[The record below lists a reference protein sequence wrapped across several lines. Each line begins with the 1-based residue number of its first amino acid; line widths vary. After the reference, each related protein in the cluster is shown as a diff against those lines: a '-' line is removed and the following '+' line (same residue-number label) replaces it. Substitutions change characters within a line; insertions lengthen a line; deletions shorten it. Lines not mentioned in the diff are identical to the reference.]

1 MEQES
6 LVQNKVLLLECFVA
20 ESKLASFLFDCMG
33 KHASGLDLQETLKA
47 RELINNVY
55 GLLQRI
61 KVSADE
67 SPPPDKLPV
76 YRPGGVRA
84 RDHQYHKDSQV
95 PNGSMS
101 VICWLLVAWFV

>member
-20 ESKLASFLFDCMG
+20 ESKLAMFLFDCMD
-33 KHASGLDLQETLKA
+33 KYASGLDLQETLKA
-47 RELINNVY
+47 KELVNNVY

-76 YRPGGVRA
+76 YRIIHRNRSRYSQYPRA
-84 RDHQYHKDSQV
+84 ATIFLRNVSN
-95 PNGSMS
+95 PPRN
-101 VICWLLVAWFV
+101 L